1 MVLPWH
7 QVFNIKCWINSKLD
21 TLFIFGV
28 KCIPMP
34 IFVVSF
40 FLFLISGSLGIVIH
54 KLHLS
59 KTPLFQKLIALYTI
73 YKNYNNLNMCT
84 VITCSCF
91 LLHGTAW
98 IKTKSETE
106 LIQRIRFLSKEYF
119 FLLNLLKVLMLESI
133 SWGILLSIT
142 KERNMW
148 TIFRCTIIQFQKVP
162 YDLLILICL
171 PLRDP
176 DGKD

>member
-1 MVLPWH
+1 
-7 QVFNIKCWINSKLD
+7 
-21 TLFIFGV
+21 
-28 KCIPMP
+28 
-34 IFVVSF
+34 
-40 FLFLISGSLGIVIH
+40 
-54 KLHLS
+54 
-59 KTPLFQKLIALYTI
+59 
-73 YKNYNNLNMCT
+73 MCT

-176 DGKD
+176 DGKGLKRSPDSYTVSYFPGLHLLRRFSLDSISILKKYSLMNLLNLPFGIQSYIVKILSC